1 MLKRVRIAGWNGWG
15 GWVGMGVCVH
25 VREIRERREKEEK
38 IKERREEGR
47 GVRRK
52 SGSYV
57 IWALNSYFNTF

>member
-1 MLKRVRIAGWNGWG
+1 
-15 GWVGMGVCVH
+15 MGVCVH

-38 IKERREEGR
+38 IKERREKGREHEERR

-57 IWALNSYFNTF
+57 IWALNSYFNIF